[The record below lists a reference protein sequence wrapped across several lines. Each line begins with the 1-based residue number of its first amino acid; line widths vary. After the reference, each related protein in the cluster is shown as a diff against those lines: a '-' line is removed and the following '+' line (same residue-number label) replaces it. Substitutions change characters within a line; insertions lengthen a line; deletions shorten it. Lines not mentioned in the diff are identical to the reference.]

1 MALIVSQKRITDREG
16 MAHIQSSPGP
26 DTLILSAVT
35 ANMTI
40 QNPTSNVHSSS
51 DSLIT
56 QLTALGARAYF
67 RELANTDLDGCMQI
81 YSTLTTADT
90 VSKDQRDKAF
100 AALYRAKLLIEADQ
114 VEMLSAL
121 ADSGREIAFEMIM
134 AEYEG

>member
-1 MALIVSQKRITDREG
+1 
-16 MAHIQSSPGP
+16 
-26 DTLILSAVT
+26 
-35 ANMTI
+35 
-40 QNPTSNVHSSS
+40 
-51 DSLIT
+51 
-56 QLTALGARAYF
+56 
-67 RELANTDLDGCMQI
+67 MQI